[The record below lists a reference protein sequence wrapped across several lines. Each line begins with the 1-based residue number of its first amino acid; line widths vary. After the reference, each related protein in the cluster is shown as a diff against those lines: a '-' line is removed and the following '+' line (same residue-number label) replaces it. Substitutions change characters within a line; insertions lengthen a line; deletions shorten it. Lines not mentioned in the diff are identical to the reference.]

1 MGKEPVV
8 PSVDLHELRRIMR
21 ETGADQTNQRRKAD
35 PERPQFFLP
44 VPPVVSKDR
53 LDIVFVNGKVIIA
66 DTADIISSLIV
77 QTDALLVSKCY
88 LGIRDNGGQ
97 KDCMG
102 RTTLGAS
109 DSADAK
115 ADKPIHLLHRTF
127 VVAVNREAGGVHAG
141 TDKLMELEVIYN
153 RIIKGLRNLI
163 AIWDK
168 NGYHSIVNRHGATC
182 VCEQ

>member
-21 ETGADQTNQRRKAD
+21 ETGADQVAQAGKTD
-35 PERPQFFLP
+35 SERPQLFLP

-53 LDIVFVNGKVIIA
+53 LDIVFVNGKVILA
-66 DTADIISSLIV
+66 DTADIISRLIV
-77 QTDALLVSKCY
+77 QTDTLLVRECY
-88 LGIRDNGGQ
+88 LGIGDNRRQ
-97 KDCMG
+97 KDRMG
-102 RTTLGAS
+102 RTTHGAS

-115 ADKPIHLLHRTF
+115 ADEPILLLYRTF
-127 VVAVNREAGGVHAG
+127 VVAVNREAGGVAAG
-141 TDKLMELEVIYN
+141 TDELMELEVIDN
-153 RIIKGLRNLI
+153 GIIKGLRNLI

-168 NGYHSIVNRHGATC
+168 NGYHSIVNGHGETC